1 MILVFVI
8 PGLMFTASCSKKKI
22 VEPSVSVPV
31 YEEDTPLRRQAGPT
45 ASDRDR
51 MARQRAIEEER
62 LRQERLMREREAA
75 AGRLGGEEGRI
86 AVVEDD
92 TGISRRDPIDEDIY
106 FLYNSAALS
115 PAAQEAL
122 GRKAEWLRSYPNVS
136 VIIEGHCDERG
147 TNAYN
152 MALGDRRAE
161 SVKAFLANLGIS
173 RSRMTTIS
181 YGEER
186 PAVQG
191 HSEAA
196 WSKNRRAHF
205 ILE

>member
-1 MILVFVI
+1 
-8 PGLMFTASCSKKKI
+8 MFTASCSKKKI
-22 VEPSVSVPV
+22 EPSVPISV
-31 YEEDTPLRRQAGPT
+31 YEEEDTPLIRQPVPT

-51 MARQRAIEEER
+51 MARLQAIEEER
-62 LRQERLMREREAA
+62 LRQERLRREREEAA
-75 AGRLGGEEGRI
+75 AEHIGSEDERI
-86 AVVEDD
+86 VFVEDD
-92 TGISRRDPIDEDIY
+92 TRTSTRDIIAEDIY

-115 PAAQEAL
+115 SAAQENL
-122 GRKAEWLRSYPNVS
+122 RRKAEWLRSYPNVS
-136 VIIEGHCDERG
+136 VIIEGHCDDRG

-173 RSRMTTIS
+173 GSRMTTIS

-186 PAVQG
+186 PAVRG

-196 WSKNRRAHF
+196 RSKNRRAHF
-205 ILE
+205 VLE